1 MHTTHT
7 WTANAQRPISNE
19 VTSEFQSGKAQ
30 ATVGL
35 AAIENLSMEIHQL
48 RYFVAVAN
56 EGSFSRAAAKVR
68 VAQPSLS
75 QQIRKLEAEVGQP
88 LFDRLPRSV
97 VLTEAGRCLID
108 YARQILASIGDARRC
123 VDELKGEVAGGLAV
137 GAIPT
142 IAPYVLPEL
151 IGKFQKHYPAVTL
164 EIVEDVTDGITR
176 RVEAGELDVALAST
190 CQQSP
195 TLRREPLGNE
205 PLLAL
210 VPKGHPLAKKP
221 LVTLDDLKS
230 QRFLL
235 LHEMHCLSQQVNH
248 LLAARRLRP
257 EIALAGSQLGTIANM
272 VAAEIGV
279 SIVPQM
285 MVKHQATPGCVS
297 LPFAPPVP
305 ERELNLLYNPL
316 RFQSKAAATFRREAA
331 TALSSQDSSIARNAK
346 Q

>member
-1 MHTTHT
+1 M
-7 WTANAQRPISNE
+7 
-19 VTSEFQSGKAQ
+19 
-30 ATVGL
+30 
-35 AAIENLSMEIHQL
+35 
-48 RYFVAVAN
+48 RYFIAVAD

-97 VLTEAGRCLID
+97 VLTEAGRCFID

-123 VDELKGEVAGGLAV
+123 VDELKGEVAGALAV
-137 GAIPT
+137 GAIST

-151 IGKFQKHYPAVTL
+151 VVTFQKHYPQVTL
-164 EIVEDVTDGITR
+164 EIVEDVTAGITR
-176 RVEAGELDVALAST
+176 RIEAGELDVALAST

-195 TLRREPLGNE
+195 TLRREALASE

-210 VPKGHPLAKKP
+210 VPEGHPLAKKTM
-221 LVTLDDLKS
+221 VELDDLKS

-248 LLAARRLRP
+248 LLESRRLRP
-257 EIALAGSQLGTIANM
+257 EIALAGSQLSTIANM
-272 VAAEIGV
+272 VAASIGV
-279 SIVPQM
+279 SIVPQL
-285 MVKHQATPGCVS
+285 MVKHYATPGCVS

-316 RFQSKAAATFRREAA
+316 RFQSKAAAAFRQEAA
-331 TALSSQDSSIARNAK
+331 AALSGQESPVARDVAE
-346 Q
+346 

>member
-1 MHTTHT
+1 
-7 WTANAQRPISNE
+7 
-19 VTSEFQSGKAQ
+19 
-30 ATVGL
+30 
-35 AAIENLSMEIHQL
+35 MEIHQL
-48 RYFVAVAN
+48 RYFVAVAD

-88 LFDRLPRSV
+88 LFDRLPRAV

-123 VDELKGEVAGGLAV
+123 VDELKDKVAGELAV

-151 IGKFQKHYPAVTL
+151 VVTFQRHYPDVTL
-164 EIVEDVTDGITR
+164 EIVEDVTEGITR
-176 RVEAGELDVALAST
+176 RIEAGELDVALAST
-190 CQQSP
+190 CQQTP
-195 TLRREPLGNE
+195 TLRREHLGDE

-210 VPKGHPLAKKP
+210 VPEGHLLAKQT
-221 LVTLDDLKS
+221 LITLDDLKS

-235 LHEMHCLSQQVNH
+235 LHEMHCLSQQVHH
-248 LLAARRLRP
+248 LLESRRLHP
-257 EIALAGSQLGTIANM
+257 EIALAGSQLSTIANM
-272 VAAEIGV
+272 VAAGIGV

-285 MVKHQATPGCVS
+285 MVRHHATPGCVT
-297 LPFAPPVP
+297 LPFASPVP
-305 ERELNLLYNPL
+305 ERELNVLYNPL
-316 RFQSKAAATFRREAA
+316 RFQSKAAAAFRQEAA
-331 TALSSQDSSIARNAK
+331 AAFSTDDSSVVRSAN

>member
-1 MHTTHT
+1 
-7 WTANAQRPISNE
+7 
-19 VTSEFQSGKAQ
+19 
-30 ATVGL
+30 
-35 AAIENLSMEIHQL
+35 MEIHQL
-48 RYFVAVAN
+48 RYFVAVAD

-108 YARQILASIGDARRC
+108 YARQILASIGDARRS
-123 VDELKGEVAGGLAV
+123 VDELKDEVSGRLAV

-142 IAPYVLPEL
+142 IAPYILPEL
-151 IGKFQKHYPAVTL
+151 VGKFQKHYPEVSL

-195 TLRREPLGNE
+195 TLRRESLGNE

-210 VPKGHPLAKKP
+210 VPEGHPLAKKA
-221 LVTLDDLKS
+221 LVELDDLKS

-235 LHEMHCLSQQVNH
+235 LHEMHCLSQQVHH
-248 LLAARRLRP
+248 LLESRRLRP

-285 MVKHQATPGCVS
+285 MVKHRATSGCVS

-316 RFQSKAAATFRREAA
+316 RFQSKAAAAFRQEAA
-331 TALSSQDSSIARNAK
+331 AALSCEDSSIARSAV
-346 Q
+346 

>member
-1 MHTTHT
+1 
-7 WTANAQRPISNE
+7 
-19 VTSEFQSGKAQ
+19 
-30 ATVGL
+30 
-35 AAIENLSMEIHQL
+35 L
-48 RYFVAVAN
+48 RYFVAVAD

-97 VLTEAGRCLID
+97 VITEAGRCLLK

-123 VDELKGEVAGGLAV
+123 VDELKGKIAGDVAV

-151 IGKFQKHYPAVTL
+151 VVTFQKHYPDVTL
-164 EIVEDVTDGITR
+164 HIVEDVTAGIAR
-176 RVEAGELDVALAST
+176 RIEAGELDVALAST
-190 CQQSP
+190 CQKSP
-195 TLRREPLGNE
+195 TLRIERLGNE

-210 VPKGHPLAKKP
+210 VPEEYP
-221 LVTLDDLKS
+221 LVKQTVVTFDDLKS

-248 LLAARRLRP
+248 LLESRRLHP
-257 EIALAGSQLGTIANM
+257 EIALAGSQLSTIANM
-272 VAAEIGV
+272 VAAGIGV

-285 MVKHQATPGCVS
+285 MVKHQVTPGCVS

-305 ERELNLLYNPL
+305 ERELNVLYNPL
-316 RFQSKAAATFRREAA
+316 RFQSKAAAAFRQEAA
-331 TALSSQDSSIARNAK
+331 AAFSAGDSSIAHEAT
-346 Q
+346 

>member
-1 MHTTHT
+1 
-7 WTANAQRPISNE
+7 
-19 VTSEFQSGKAQ
+19 
-30 ATVGL
+30 
-35 AAIENLSMEIHQL
+35 MEIHQL
-48 RYFVAVAN
+48 RYFVAVAE

-108 YARQILASIGDARRC
+108 YARQILALIGDTRRC
-123 VDELKGEVAGGLAV
+123 VDEFKDEVAGRLAV

-142 IAPYVLPEL
+142 IAPYVLPKL
-151 IGKFQKHYPAVTL
+151 IGKFQKHYPEVTL

-195 TLRREPLGNE
+195 TLRRESLGSE

-210 VPKGHPLAKKP
+210 VPKRHPLAKKT
-221 LVTLDDLKS
+221 LVAMDDLKS

-272 VAAEIGV
+272 VAAAIGV

-316 RFQSKAAATFRREAA
+316 RFQSKAAAAFRREAA
-331 TALSSQDSSIARNAK
+331 AAFSCQDSSIARDAK
-346 Q
+346 

>member
-1 MHTTHT
+1 
-7 WTANAQRPISNE
+7 
-19 VTSEFQSGKAQ
+19 
-30 ATVGL
+30 
-35 AAIENLSMEIHQL
+35 MEIHQL
-48 RYFVAVAN
+48 RYFVAVAD

-68 VAQPSLS
+68 VSQPSLS

-123 VDELKGEVAGGLAV
+123 VDELKGEVAGKVAV

-151 IGKFQKHYPAVTL
+151 VVTFQKHYPDVTL
-164 EIVEDVTDGITR
+164 EIVEDVTDAITR
-176 RVEAGELDVALAST
+176 RIETGELDVALSST
-190 CQQSP
+190 CRPSP
-195 TLRREPLGNE
+195 TLQRESVGTE

-210 VPKGHPLAKKP
+210 VPEKHPLAKKD
-221 LVTLDDLKS
+221 LVEFDDLKS

-248 LLAARRLRP
+248 LLESRRLRP
-257 EIALAGSQLGTIANM
+257 EVALAGSQLSTIANM
-272 VAAEIGV
+272 VAASIGI

-285 MVKHQATPGCVS
+285 MVKYHGTPGCVS

-305 ERELNLLYNPL
+305 ERELNFLSNPL
-316 RFQSKAAATFRREAA
+316 RFQSKAAAAFRQEAA
-331 TALSSQDSSIARNAK
+331 AALSGKESPVARDANA
-346 Q
+346 

>member
-1 MHTTHT
+1 M
-7 WTANAQRPISNE
+7 
-19 VTSEFQSGKAQ
+19 EF
-30 ATVGL
+30 
-35 AAIENLSMEIHQL
+35 HQL
-48 RYFVAVAN
+48 RYFVAVAE

-75 QQIRKLEAEVGQP
+75 QQIRKLEAEMGQP

-123 VDELKGEVAGGLAV
+123 VDEVKGEIAGKVAV

-151 IGKFQKHYPAVTL
+151 VVTFQKHYPDVTL

-176 RVEAGELDVALAST
+176 RIEAGELDVALAST
-190 CQQSP
+190 CRPGPS
-195 TLRREPLGNE
+195 LRRESLGAE
-205 PLLAL
+205 PLLVL
-210 VPKGHPLAKKP
+210 VPEGHSLAKKD
-221 LVTLDDLKS
+221 LVEFDDLKS

-248 LLAARRLRP
+248 LLEARRLRP
-257 EIALAGSQLGTIANM
+257 EIALAGSQLSTIANM
-272 VAAEIGV
+272 VAASIGV

-285 MVKHQATPGCVS
+285 MVRHHATPGCVS

-305 ERELNLLYNPL
+305 ERELNFLSNPL
-316 RFQSKAAATFRREAA
+316 RFQSKAAAAFRQEAA
-331 TALSSQDSSIARNAK
+331 AALSAK
-346 Q
+346 DLSVTPVAKE

>member
-1 MHTTHT
+1 
-7 WTANAQRPISNE
+7 
-19 VTSEFQSGKAQ
+19 
-30 ATVGL
+30 
-35 AAIENLSMEIHQL
+35 MEIHQL
-48 RYFVAVAN
+48 RYFVAVAE
-56 EGSFSRAAAKVR
+56 EGSFSRAAGKVR

-75 QQIRKLEAEVGQP
+75 QQIRKREAEVGQP

-123 VDELKGEVAGGLAV
+123 VDELKGEVAGKVAV

-151 IGKFQKHYPAVTL
+151 VLTFQNHYPDVTL
-164 EIVEDVTDGITR
+164 HVVEDVTAVVSR

-190 CQQSP
+190 CQRSP
-195 TLRREPLGNE
+195 TLRVQLVGSE

-210 VPKGHPLAKKP
+210 VPEGHALAKQT
-221 LVTLDDLKS
+221 VITLDDLKS

-235 LHEMHCLSQQVNH
+235 LHEMHCLSQQVHH
-248 LLAARRLRP
+248 LLESRRLRP
-257 EIALAGSQLGTIANM
+257 EIGLAGSQLTTIAHM
-272 VAAEIGV
+272 VAADIGV

-316 RFQSKAAATFRREAA
+316 RFQSKAAAAFRQEA
-331 TALSSQDSSIARNAK
+331 TAALSPQNSSITGEAK
-346 Q
+346 

>member
-1 MHTTHT
+1 
-7 WTANAQRPISNE
+7 
-19 VTSEFQSGKAQ
+19 
-30 ATVGL
+30 
-35 AAIENLSMEIHQL
+35 MEIHQL
-48 RYFVAVAN
+48 RYFVAVAD
-56 EGSFSRAAAKVR
+56 EGNFSRAAAKVR

-108 YARQILASIGDARRC
+108 YARQILASIGDARRS
-123 VDELKGEVAGGLAV
+123 VDELKDKVSGRLAV

-151 IGKFQKHYPAVTL
+151 TRKFQKHYPEVTL

-176 RVEAGELDVALAST
+176 RVEAGELDVALTST

-195 TLRREPLGNE
+195 TLRRESLGNE

-210 VPKGHPLAKKP
+210 VPEGHPLAKKT
-221 LVTLDDLKS
+221 LVELDDLKS

-235 LHEMHCLSQQVNH
+235 LHEMHCLSQQVHH
-248 LLAARRLRP
+248 LLDSRRLRP

-285 MVKHQATPGCVS
+285 MVKHQATSGCVS

-305 ERELNLLYNPL
+305 ERELNLLSNPL
-316 RFQSKAAATFRREAA
+316 RFQSKAAAAFRQEAA
-331 TALSSQDSSIARNAK
+331 AALSCEDSSIAPNAV
-346 Q
+346 

>member
-1 MHTTHT
+1 M
-7 WTANAQRPISNE
+7 
-19 VTSEFQSGKAQ
+19 EF
-30 ATVGL
+30 
-35 AAIENLSMEIHQL
+35 HQL
-48 RYFVAVAN
+48 RYFVAVAE

-123 VDELKGEVAGGLAV
+123 VDEFKDEVAGRLAV

-151 IGKFQKHYPAVTL
+151 IGKFQKHYPEVTL

-190 CQQSP
+190 CQQAP
-195 TLRREPLGNE
+195 TLRRESLGSE

-210 VPKGHPLAKKP
+210 VPKRHPLAKKA
-221 LVTLDDLKS
+221 LVAMDDLKS

-272 VAAEIGV
+272 VAAAIGV

-316 RFQSKAAATFRREAA
+316 RFQNKAAAAFRREAA
-331 TALSSQDSSIARNAK
+331 AAFSSHDSSIAPNAK

>member
-1 MHTTHT
+1 
-7 WTANAQRPISNE
+7 
-19 VTSEFQSGKAQ
+19 
-30 ATVGL
+30 
-35 AAIENLSMEIHQL
+35 MEIHQL
-48 RYFVAVAN
+48 RYFVAVAE

-123 VDELKGEVAGGLAV
+123 VDELKDQVSGRLAV

-151 IGKFQKHYPAVTL
+151 IGRFQKQYPEVTL
-164 EIVEDVTDGITR
+164 GIVEDVTDGITR
-176 RVEAGELDVALAST
+176 RVEGGELDVALVST

-195 TLRREPLGNE
+195 ALRRESLGNE

-210 VPKGHPLAKKP
+210 LPKRHPLAKKDR
-221 LVTLDDLKS
+221 VTLDDLKS

-235 LHEMHCLSQQVNH
+235 LHEMHCLSHQVNH
-248 LLAARRLRP
+248 LLEANRLRP
-257 EIALAGSQLGTIANM
+257 EMALAGSQLGTIANM
-272 VAAEIGV
+272 VAAAIGV

-285 MVKHQATPGCVS
+285 MVKHHSTPGCVS

-316 RFQSKAAATFRREAA
+316 RFQSKAAAAFRREAA
-331 TALSSQDSSIARNAK
+331 AAFSPPPDALIAHNTS
-346 Q
+346 